1 MARNL
6 RQIDYSVLQQCMH
19 CGMCLPTCPTYAATK
34 RERHSPRGRIAL
46 MRAVADG
53 ELTTSREFAEEMSYC
68 LGCLA
73 CQTACPA
80 GVNYAELFETARFEV
95 EQKHVMKCG
104 SRWFWR
110 TLTLRFLFTHPRAL
124 RFVGR
129 LLGLYQRSGGQALAR
144 KLHLTRL
151 LPASLRRLEPQTPT
165 IAPRFSPQLIAP
177 EEKPVVKQRYRVA
190 LLTGCVQ
197 DLVFP
202 NINRDTAD
210 VLLTNGCAIHTPP
223 VQPCC
228 GSLHAHNGEQAFAAD
243 LARRMIDLLP
253 PDNFDAIISNAGG
266 CGSHLRHYGHLLCDD
281 SNYADKALR
290 WDLKMR
296 DIHEWL
302 VEIGC
307 RRPLAAPFNQQTTV
321 TYHES
326 CHLAHG
332 QKVTHQP
339 RQLLN
344 LLPGIKLVEL
354 KEANWCCG
362 SAGVYNITQPAQS
375 AALLE
380 RKIRHVRL
388 SGANILATSNPGCHL
403 QIIRGIRTN
412 GLKIEVLQPVTLLA
426 RAYRQEDAERRIGV
440 TGILRRPGQKI

>member
-6 RQIDYSVLQQCMH
+6 QQIDYSVLQQCMH
-19 CGMCLPTCPTYAATK
+19 CGMCLPTCPTYDDTK

-53 ELTTSREFAEEMSYC
+53 ELTASREFAEEMSYC

-95 EQKHVMKCG
+95 EQKHVTKGGC
-104 SRWFWR
+104 RWLWR
-110 TLTLRFLFTHPRAL
+110 TLTLRFLFMRPRML
-124 RFVGR
+124 RFAGR
-129 LLGLYQRSGGQALAR
+129 LIGLYQCSGGQALAR
-144 KLHLTRL
+144 KLHFTRL
-151 LPASLRRLEPQTPT
+151 WPASLRRLEPQIPT
-165 IAPRFSPQLIAP
+165 IAPRFSPKLIAP

-190 LLTGCVQ
+190 LLTGCMQ

-202 NINRDTAD
+202 NINRDTVD
-210 VLLTNGCAIHTPP
+210 VLLANGCAVHTPP
-223 VQPCC
+223 EQPCC
-228 GSLHAHNGEQAFAAD
+228 GSLHAHNGEQGFAAD
-243 LARRMIDLLP
+243 LARRMIDLLS

-266 CGSHLRHYGHLLCDD
+266 CGSQLRNYGHLLCDD
-281 SNYADKALR
+281 SNYVGKARR

-307 RRPLAAPFNQQTTV
+307 RRPLAASFDQQKTV
-321 TYHES
+321 TYHDS
-326 CHLAHG
+326 CHLLHG

-344 LLPGIKLVEL
+344 FIPGIKLVEL
-354 KEANWCCG
+354 TEANWCCG
-362 SAGVYNITQPAQS
+362 SAGIYNITQPTQS

-380 RKIRHVRL
+380 RKIRYIQQ
-388 SGANILATSNPGCHL
+388 SGAEILATSNPGCHL
-403 QIIRGIRTN
+403 QIIYGIRTK
-412 GLKIEVLQPVTLLA
+412 GLKIEVLHPVTLLA
-426 RAYRQEDAERRIGV
+426 RAYRQEGAG
-440 TGILRRPGQKI
+440 

>member
-1 MARNL
+1 
-6 RQIDYSVLQQCMH
+6 
-19 CGMCLPTCPTYAATK
+19 
-34 RERHSPRGRIAL
+34 

-53 ELTTSREFAEEMSYC
+53 ELAISREFAEEMSYC

-80 GVNYAELFETARFEV
+80 GVNYAELFEIARFDV
-95 EQKHVMKCG
+95 EQHHADKGGC
-104 SRWFWR
+104 RWFWR
-110 TLTLRFLFTHPRAL
+110 TITLHFLFMRPGAL
-124 RFVGR
+124 QLVGR
-129 LLGLYQRSGGQALAR
+129 LLRFYQRSGGQTLAR

-165 IAPRFSPQLIAP
+165 IAPRFSAQIISPV
-177 EEKPVVKQRYRVA
+177 EEPAVKQRYRVA

-197 DLVFP
+197 DLIFP

-210 VLLTNGCAIHTPP
+210 VLLANGCAVHTPP
-223 VQPCC
+223 EQPCC
-228 GSLHAHNGEQAFAAD
+228 GSLHAHNGEQALAAV

-281 SNYADKALR
+281 QNYAEKARR

-302 VEIGC
+302 IEIKC
-307 RRPLAAPFNQQTTV
+307 RKPLASPFDQQRTV
-321 TYHES
+321 TYHDS

-332 QKVTHQP
+332 QKITHQP
-339 RQLLN
+339 RQLLG
-344 LLPGIKLVEL
+344 LIPGATVIEL

-375 AALLE
+375 ADLLE
-380 RKIRHVRL
+380 RKIRYIRQ
-388 SGANILATSNPGCHL
+388 SGAEILATSNPGCHL
-403 QIIRGIRTN
+403 QISRGMRAK
-412 GLKIEVLQPVTLLA
+412 GLKTEVLQPVTLLA
-426 RAYRQEDAERRIGV
+426 RAYKGEQRQVR
-440 TGILRRPGQKI
+440 LREHLAP